1 MTVISGADAEIP
13 VDTAEVSA
21 TLNNELVDSA
31 TLTGRNAAEL
41 IKMMPG
47 VTFNNVGGAWIR
59 LQQPGHRHQQRSGR
73 QLLGQR
79 HTALRLNGSHPRRRH
94 T

>member
-1 MTVISGADAEIP
+1 MIAVRSRTSTSRLVPKSTAVTVISGADAEIP
-13 VDTAEVSA
+13 IDTAEISA

-47 VTFNNVGGAWIR
+47 VTFNNAGSAGSG
-59 LQQPGHRHQQRSGR
+59 LQQHDHRHQ
-73 QLLGQR
+73 
-79 HTALRLNGSHPRRRH
+79 
-94 T
+94 